1 MKSLCKVKAVRGRHD
16 LLICVGPIAAGEFVD
31 HSSIKEQTKPDND
44 CNDPNHLQAE
54 ANQPDELNHAGEYI
68 NAACELH
75 RFRSFE

>member
-31 HSSIKEQTKPDND
+31 HSLRLKEQTKPDND

-54 ANQPDELNHAGEYI
+54 ANQPDELKSCGRVYQR
-68 NAACELH
+68 CV
-75 RFRSFE
+75 